1 MDSLLRKQRNIF
13 WGKATF
19 NGGQNMIYAAILAGG
34 IGSRMGSK
42 DKPKQYLNIGGKPII
57 IHTVEKFCLH
67 TEFRKIFILCPKE
80 WVEHTKGLIKK
91 YIGSDGRIEVLEG
104 GSVRNETIM
113 KAVDYIENAGD
124 LKEDTIL
131 VTHDAV
137 RPFVTYRMIEENIR
151 ETITYGACDTVIP
164 ATDTIVEST
173 NGDIISAIPNRS
185 AMYQGQTPQSFK
197 AKKLKKLY
205 NELSEDEKAILTDAA
220 KIFVLK
226 GEPVKLVHGETS
238 NIKITYPYDIAVAE
252 ALLKG
257 EVKC

>member
-1 MDSLLRKQRNIF
+1 
-13 WGKATF
+13 
-19 NGGQNMIYAAILAGG
+19 MIYAAILAGG

-67 TEFRKIFILCPKE
+67 TEFRKILILCPKE

-91 YIGSDGRIEVLEG
+91 HIKNDGRIEVLEG

-113 KAVDYIENAGD
+113 KAIDYIDKVGD
-124 LKEDTIL
+124 LKDDTVI

-137 RPFVTYRMIEENIR
+137 RPFVTYRMIEENIK
-151 ETITYGACDTVIP
+151 EAVVYGACDTVIP
-164 ATDTIVEST
+164 STDTIVESKDG
-173 NGDIISAIPNRS
+173 NVISSIPDR
-185 AMYQGQTPQSFK
+185 AKMYQGQTPQSFK